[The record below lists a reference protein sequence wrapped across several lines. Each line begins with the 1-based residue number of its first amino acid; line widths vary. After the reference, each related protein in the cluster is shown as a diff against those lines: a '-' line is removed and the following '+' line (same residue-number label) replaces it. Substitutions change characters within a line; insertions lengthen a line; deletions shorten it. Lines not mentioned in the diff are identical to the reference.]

1 VTPATLANRVSS
13 RPAFAV
19 GVAIYVVL
27 WAAAS
32 FLACRTF
39 GVSNAI
45 SLPLIL
51 AVPFA
56 VALKL
61 LLRERPPRAI
71 EILYFVL
78 LCPVVAGM
86 CLAVWPWQ
94 PADSDSRDVW
104 FEELVSAARAD
115 PAFCDVEFSI
125 KETKDGRYQIRGTVA
140 SPADL
145 ERLQLLGSQHGFCVY
160 RGDVAVRDKLRP

>member
-1 VTPATLANRVSS
+1 
-13 RPAFAV
+13 V

-32 FLACRTF
+32 VLACRTF

-56 VALKL
+56 VALRL
-61 LLRERPPRAI
+61 LLRERPPRTI
-71 EILYFVL
+71 EIVYFIV
-78 LCPVVAGM
+78 LCPVVAGL
-86 CLAVWPWQ
+86 CLTVWPWQ
-94 PADSDSRDVW
+94 PADLSPRDVW

-125 KETKDGRYQIRGTVA
+125 IETKDGRYHIRGTVA

-145 ERLQLLGSQHGFCVY
+145 ERLQWLSGQHGFCVY
-160 RGDVAVRDKLRP
+160 RGDVAVRDRLRP